1 MSTKTEKT
9 AGKTETLIDPKTVK
23 GPGAGFEEVSS
34 ADRCVGFF
42 ILQAGN
48 ALQGILR
55 GSFETDNRF
64 DKNNKKRVFK
74 IELTSADPAQS
85 GPTLYQSANSAIAED
100 YPDGCPGKVGDL
112 IGIDEK
118 GFLQSLRGIEEGRE
132 VWIYCYGKEA
142 PSEDFPQGAWK
153 FKVMAKPAP
162 AASSQG

>member
-9 AGKTETLIDPKTVK
+9 TKTENLIDPKTVK

-48 ALQGILR
+48 AIQGILR

-64 DKNNKKRVFK
+64 DKNKKKRVFK
-74 IELTSADPAQS
+74 IEVTSADPAQQ
-85 GPTLYQSANSAIAED
+85 GATLYQSANSAIAED
-100 YPDGCPGKVGDL
+100 YPDGCEAKPGEL

-132 VWIYCYGKEA
+132 VWIYCFGKDA
-142 PSEDFPQGAWK
+142 PTEEFPQGAWK
-153 FKVMAKPAP
+153 FKVMAAKPKTTTE
-162 AASSQG
+162 G